1 MGKFKAFR
9 GLLAGSFLGSAALFA
24 LSPAAS
30 ASQMAPRSTPV
41 TSAGCPAVTAVPGSD
56 LASEEHPNGYAY
68 SAATAPRLDFVE
80 NEYELPTLLCQSGL
94 ATDPTT
100 GALAPPVPIQIPV
113 YFTVFC
119 AGATTTCLPSARI
132 QEQVAQMNTDFT
144 GTDISFVLDGDK
156 VVADSAYSDSPQ
168 IYPSSLLESQM
179 KSQYRQGGYNALNV
193 YALSL
198 NQQVVNSWDGIQA
211 WSTMP
216 VPDPTASDINLDG
229 VVIDAGDIGPGA
241 KTVSREVGYW
251 LSLYR
256 TWHNGLQSP
265 GDYVAD
271 TPPVSTP
278 WYQCSTPPGSQNVP
292 GNEIR
297 LLTSD
302 MMTYT
307 PDTCRQAFTPD
318 QAVRMAVNY
327 LVLRKSV
334 MVASPPPVVAP
345 VTQSIRFTSV
355 PPARAVVGGSYSV
368 TAVGG
373 GSANPVTFS
382 SAPTSVCSTTGSTVS
397 FVGPGVCTITAEQ
410 AGGYGYAPADP
421 SIQSFAV
428 SPASAPTATYA
439 VGPSGSSPVG
449 LTPDG
454 KGYWLIGSGGT
465 VSAHGDAGF
474 FGSAAGVRLDQP
486 TLGIA
491 PTSDGRGYWLVAGDG
506 GVFAYGDA
514 RFFGSATDQHLAQP
528 VVGLTPTSNGRGY
541 WLVAGDGGVF
551 AYGDARFYGS
561 AGGQKLARPI
571 VGMAVTPDG
580 GGYWLVGAD
589 GGVFAYGDARFYG
602 SAAGRSLIQPVAQ
615 IIASPDG
622 RGYQLVQSDGQVIA
636 FGDTLP

>member
-1 MGKFKAFR
+1 
-9 GLLAGSFLGSAALFA
+9 
-24 LSPAAS
+24 
-30 ASQMAPRSTPV
+30 
-41 TSAGCPAVTAVPGSD
+41 
-56 LASEEHPNGYAY
+56 
-68 SAATAPRLDFVE
+68 
-80 NEYELPTLLCQSGL
+80 
-94 ATDPTT
+94 
-100 GALAPPVPIQIPV
+100 
-113 YFTVFC
+113 
-119 AGATTTCLPSARI
+119 
-132 QEQVAQMNTDFT
+132 
-144 GTDISFVLDGDK
+144 
-156 VVADSAYSDSPQ
+156 
-168 IYPSSLLESQM
+168 
-179 KSQYRQGGYNALNV
+179 
-193 YALSL
+193 
-198 NQQVVNSWDGIQA
+198 
-211 WSTMP
+211 
-216 VPDPTASDINLDG
+216 
-229 VVIDAGDIGPGA
+229 
-241 KTVSREVGYW
+241 
-251 LSLYR
+251 
-256 TWHNGLQSP
+256 
-265 GDYVAD
+265 
-271 TPPVSTP
+271 
-278 WYQCSTPPGSQNVP
+278 
-292 GNEIR
+292 
-297 LLTSD
+297 

-514 RFFGSATDQHLAQP
+514 RF
-528 VVGLTPTSNGRGY
+528 
-541 WLVAGDGGVF
+541 
-551 AYGDARFYGS
+551 YGS